1 VSASVYT
8 LGGRVFS
15 SSITL
20 ALIGK
25 GVTVG
30 VADAG
35 SVAIHLWF
43 FFPAFGFSTIA
54 LDGVSIGLLLGLRLG
69 LTRWLTAP

>member
-1 VSASVYT
+1 VRASVDA

-15 SSITL
+15 STITL

-25 GVTVG
+25 GITVG

-35 SVAIHLWF
+35 SVAIHLRF
-43 FFPAFGFSTIA
+43 FFPVLGFSTIA
-54 LDGVSIGLLLGLRLG
+54 LDGVSIGLFLGF
-69 LTRWLTAP
+69 TRWLTAP